1 MKGMPLLRILL
12 SLAFIALVMWLFP
25 ALWGALFVALLVLI
39 TVQVI
44 LVRRH
49 LASIGNERQAERN
62 LRNLVARF
70 SVAGGGASGGVASG
84 GVAAKPPEGEAEP
97 ASPIGAEVF
106 GKFRAHL
113 EAAEQESETAGPPQ
127 KEPPPPEPAPRAAGF
142 AAPPPEKEPPEPKAA
157 AKPETATEPKPRS
170 APSEGDGVTVR
181 LSSAAKRKGRT
192 RKAGPAVQ
200 EPGQEEDLFA
210 DLRPK
215 PLPAEEA
222 QPDPKA
228 KPPARSRAAQKGAST
243 ASPVEDAIGA
253 ALHDETPSQPAPDQ
267 GGLLLKLAEEA
278 LDRGDRAGAQA
289 GIEQMLGLGAEASP
303 DVPWHIKLLQAKMAL
318 LDRDFPLA
326 QAGFEAVLHLNP
338 ALREADYPPLI
349 DRLIRPLTGAEA
361 EGQRAALLM
370 KVVAHYRQ
378 AGDRA
383 AVDRLYGLIEAAQEL
398 AKDEAKLI
406 QYLKNHLEIRKVLED
421 VDGQLELIDRIGNR
435 YYKLGDTQTARQ
447 YYEDGLKLRAEQA
460 PAGDTA
466 KTASDSSDTPETP
479 PV

>member
-25 ALWGALFVALLVLI
+25 ALWGALLVALLVLI

-49 LASIGNERQAERN
+49 LAPMGDERRAETE
-62 LRNLVARF
+62 LRKLVARF
-70 SVAGGGASGGVASG
+70 SPVGGD
-84 GVAAKPPEGEAEP
+84 AAKPAASEAGA
-97 ASPIGAEVF
+97 ASPIGPEVF

-113 EAAEQESETAGPPQ
+113 ETAEQESEPAGPIQ
-127 KEPPPPEPAPRAAGF
+127 KEPPPPEPAPRSD
-142 AAPPPEKEPPEPKAA
+142 AA
-157 AKPETATEPKPRS
+157 AATATEPNPAPEASAKPKIAAEPKPRPASS
-170 APSEGDGVTVR
+170 AGESVTVR

-192 RKAGPAVQ
+192 AKAKPASQ
-200 EPGQEEDLFA
+200 EPEPEEDLFA

-215 PLPAEEA
+215 PLPAEET
-222 QPDPKA
+222 QPDSKA
-228 KPPARSRAAQKGAST
+228 KAPARRKAAQRGAST
-243 ASPVEDAIGA
+243 PSPEEDPIGA
-253 ALHDETPSQPAPDQ
+253 AIHEETPPQPASDQ

-289 GIEQMLGLGAEASP
+289 GIEEVLGLGAEASL
-303 DVPWHIKLLQAKMAL
+303 DAPWHIKLLQAKMAL

-349 DRLIRPLTGAEA
+349 DRLIKPLTGAEA

-406 QYLKNHLEIRKVLED
+406 QYLKNHLEIKKVLED

-435 YYKLGDTQTARQ
+435 YYKLGDTQSARQ
-447 YYEDGLKLRAEQA
+447 YYEQGLKLRAEQA
-460 PAGDTA
+460 PATDTA
-466 KTASDSSDTPETP
+466 KTAPDSPDTPETP